1 MTGLIDLGDQD
12 GQLVT
17 TENFVAAVRA
27 GERDFTAKE
36 ARSMDGMMVR
46 QVTREAR
53 RLRSGLDN
61 GRRSP
66 RKLLR
71 VVVARLLGRRGAG
84 QIANDPS
91 SYETRIRAAVPA
103 FDAFQDTVAEA
114 TRGLDAR
121 LVLDLGIGTGETA
134 RRVLELQPRGHL
146 VGIDGSVSM
155 ANSARAAL
163 PQDRVDVRVGRLED
177 PLPKGRFDL
186 VISAL
191 AVHHLPAAGKADLFT
206 RIASALRPGGVFV
219 LGDVV
224 VPENAEDQV
233 TPLEDGFDLPDRV
246 DDQVR
251 WLEDAQLDPTVVWA
265 ERDLAVIRAAKR
277 DP

>member
-1 MTGLIDLGDQD
+1 
-12 GQLVT
+12 
-17 TENFVAAVRA
+17 
-27 GERDFTAKE
+27 
-36 ARSMDGMMVR
+36 
-46 QVTREAR
+46 
-53 RLRSGLDN
+53 
-61 GRRSP
+61 
-66 RKLLR
+66 
-71 VVVARLLGRRGAG
+71 
-84 QIANDPS
+84 
-91 SYETRIRAAVPA
+91 
-103 FDAFQDTVAEA
+103 
-114 TRGLDAR
+114 
-121 LVLDLGIGTGETA
+121 
-134 RRVLELQPRGHL
+134 
-146 VGIDGSVSM
+146 M

-186 VISAL
+186 VVSAL

-206 RIASALRPGGVFV
+206 RIASALPPGGVFV

>member
-1 MTGLIDLGDQD
+1 MP
-12 GQLVT
+12 
-17 TENFVAAVRA
+17 
-27 GERDFTAKE
+27 TA
-36 ARSMDGMMVR
+36 
-46 QVTREAR
+46 
-53 RLRSGLDN
+53 LDN
-61 GRRSP
+61 GQRSP
-66 RKLLR
+66 KKLLR
-71 VVVARLLGRRGAG
+71 VVVARLLGRRGTG
-84 QIANDPS
+84 QFADDPV
-91 SYETRIRAAVPA
+91 SYGARIHAAIPS
-103 FDAFQDTVAEA
+103 FDSFQDRVAEA
-114 TRGLDAR
+114 TLGLDAQ

-134 RRVLELQPRGHL
+134 RRVLELHPQARLIGL
-146 VGIDGSVSM
+146 DASM
-155 ANSARAAL
+155 AMANAARAAL
-163 PQDRVDVRVGRLED
+163 PHDRVEVLAGRLED
-177 PLPKGRFDL
+177 PLPKDRFDL
-186 VISAL
+186 VVSAL